1 MAEGNNV
8 VGALEIQVAIDS
20 ANAYA
25 GLVPLEE
32 KLSSTAKSADQMG
45 TALEAGMQKI
55 AAGAKG
61 ADEAT
66 RGVTR
71 NLETMLQRQ
80 IALMG
85 AGEKGTVDYIR
96 TLAQLRGADLTKL
109 EPLLAQFEQLTE
121 KTKAA
126 AKATKDL
133 ADQQSFLAGLK
144 VQTDSLGKSKADLLE
159 MQAAMLGVSAQ
170 AAPMVA
176 KMREAEQSMAGLGRS
191 AKDTALAMRFV
202 APQITDIFTSL
213 ASGQNAAVVFLQQG
227 GQLKDMFGGIGN
239 AARATAAYLASMINP
254 LTVGAA
260 AIAVLALA
268 YHQGASEAEA
278 FRKSLILSGNAAG
291 ATVSN
296 LTGVARSISSVV
308 GTQHNAA
315 AAVAELAASTK
326 ISVSALGAL
335 GEAAVRMERVIGQ
348 SFSETRKQF
357 EELAKSPFESA
368 VKLNEQYN
376 ILTGSVL
383 RQIKSLEDQGKSAQA
398 AATAQTEFANAMNQ
412 RMKTLEASLGT
423 VERAWIA
430 VKDAAKA
437 GWDAIL
443 NVGREKATVDQLA
456 AARSELQRL
465 QVSRG
470 RNGEG
475 LLGRTLNARDD
486 ANIASQ
492 KLLIESL
499 EEQIR
504 IEGRL
509 AGAEAQRATSA
520 AATAEVLKLQEKYMS
535 DQAKMAKEIAQAT
548 DSFRRSGML
557 NEPGGQAALDKI
569 IAKIKESYNKGG
581 GKVKVEGL
589 SEYESLLKS
598 LAKITEDLDAKE
610 QNLTKTQ
617 QALNAAVDS
626 GAFGKMSAAMQAD
639 VLAAAEIAQRR
650 EELAQTEKDALELA
664 KKRSEERKREY
675 EDIDKFV
682 EKEEERA
689 KASADA
695 AEKELRAARDKIG
708 AESKLGSEIQKNIIL
723 RLEEEKWKV
732 TEDSPRM
739 REIER
744 EIKAR
749 KELSIVLR
757 GGEAQQANEEAAKK
771 AAADWERTAD
781 QVSQSLSNAIM
792 NGGKSAGEYIRN
804 FFKSMVLTPT
814 LKAIIS
820 PLTLGLGGA
829 LGFGSASASTGGSS
843 AGGALGLANIVSGFN
858 NGYDQLFAQFAKSSV
873 GSWLGL
879 SSSIPAQ
886 TITEVIGGQTI
897 TSELTKSISYVNE
910 FGTAVGEAL
919 PYVASLA
926 SLADGK
932 VATAALSAIGTYIA
946 GPIGTFAGTV
956 LGSFLDG
963 GGGGPKG
970 GGSFSTTGERLF
982 TPADYD
988 PLVNAIGDVVVRNAN
1003 TLATSFGGKT
1013 AGSTISLGF
1022 DTDPYGS
1029 AENRIASRVISA
1041 LGVTTLDN
1049 SAGRNIGRDPK
1060 DITTELA
1067 TESKRVL
1074 LAALQAAD
1082 LQNGFAEILG
1092 RLDPATAS
1100 PDAIDN
1106 LIALA
1111 QALKAF
1117 GQSMEGM
1124 PGSIGRLAELSATA
1138 VEHLANAS
1146 GGMERLQANLAAYY
1160 ENFFSPQEQQQTL
1173 TRKLSKE
1180 LNDAGV
1186 GVDLSL
1192 PTAEIAA
1199 FYRNLVEG
1207 AQVTK
1212 DSTEAERNRYALLLS
1227 LADPLSKWIDAT
1239 DALAKAAADAADKL
1253 EKQRLTT
1260 EKQGL
1265 QDQIDSMTSTWG
1277 DLAKTLDELENPL
1290 ETVADKFLRLG
1301 TEIKDLQDVLLEVL
1315 GGAPQTLSQQLRT
1328 AGQDRSQLIGVRG
1341 NIRDEINST
1350 ILQGFI
1356 DRGDQAG
1363 ALAFTGS
1370 MKTWLTEH
1378 LSENP
1383 TDYAAR
1389 IIQIIQREAKI
1400 KTDFA
1405 KADAQKAIDDA
1416 KDLAKLEKESRE
1428 ERKKGLRDE
1437 IARLKDLASVLDDLN
1452 STILELKSGDLSAL
1466 PPYLQ
1471 MTAQGENYAD
1481 VLRRAQGGDLKALQQ
1496 ISKSG
1501 TSYLTEARSFYG
1513 SGGDYSSIFGT
1524 VTGDLKGLADGLANV
1539 PTQLELAQS
1548 QLDDLDK
1555 IKDAVVDGG
1564 TTLIDYSADTVDAL
1578 GDLGTAIDGLI
1589 DEKNTSIDNLVI
1601 AINNDIADRVLE
1613 RTTMG
1618 PKWTKAMEDVG
1629 TMKTKIETIETA
1641 ISNIENKVNLMSA

>member
-8 VGALEIQVAIDS
+8 VGALEIQVLMD
-20 ANAYA
+20 ANNAFA

-32 KLSSTAKSADQMG
+32 KLQSIDKTAASAGGSMES
-45 TALEAGMQKI
+45 AMKKME
-55 AAGAKG
+55 GASKQTE
-61 ADEAT
+61 EAT

-126 AKATKDL
+126 AKATQDL
-133 ADQQSFLAGLK
+133 ANQQSFLAGLK

-176 KMREAEQSMAGLGRS
+176 KLREAEQSMAGLGRS

-202 APQITDIFTSL
+202 APQITDIVTSI
-213 ASGQNAAVVFLQQG
+213 ASGQAPFTALIQQG

-239 AARATAAYLASMINP
+239 AARAAATYLASMINP

-268 YHQGASEAEA
+268 YKQGAGESEA

-291 ATVSN
+291 ATMSN

-326 ISVSALGAL
+326 ISVNALGSL

-376 ILTGSVL
+376 VLTGSVL

-412 RMKTLEASLGT
+412 RMKTLEASLGA

-430 VKDAAKA
+430 VKDAAKS

-443 NVGREKATVDQLA
+443 NVGREKSTSDQLT
-456 AARSELQRL
+456 AARAELQRL
-465 QVSRG
+465 QVSKG

-475 LLGRTLNARDD
+475 LFGLALNARDD
-486 ANIASQ
+486 ANIAAQ
-492 KLLIESL
+492 KLVIESL

-504 IEGRL
+504 IENRL
-509 AGAEAQRATSA
+509 AGAEGQRATSA

-557 NEPGGQAALDKI
+557 SEPGGQAALDKI

-610 QNLTKTQ
+610 QHLSKTQ

-650 EELAQTEKDALELA
+650 EDQAQTEKDALELA
-664 KKRSEERKREY
+664 KKRSEERKKEY

-749 KELSIVLR
+749 RELSIVLR

-829 LGFGSASASTGGSS
+829 LGFGSASASTGGSG

-858 NGYDQLFAQFAKSSV
+858 NGYDRLFAQFANSSV
-873 GSWLGL
+873 GSMLGL

-886 TITEVIGGQTI
+886 TITEVIGGETI

-926 SLADGK
+926 ALADGK

-946 GPIGTFAGTV
+946 GPIGTVIGTV
-956 LGSFLDG
+956 LGSFFDKS
-963 GGGGPKG
+963 GGGPKG
-970 GGSFSTTGERLF
+970 AGSFSTTGERLF
-982 TPADYD
+982 TPSDYD
-988 PLVNAIGDVVVRNAN
+988 PLVNAIGDAVVRNAN
-1003 TLATSFGGKT
+1003 TLASSFGGRLT
-1013 AGSTISLGF
+1013 GSTISLGF

-1049 SAGRNIGRDPK
+1049 SAGRNIGRDPEK
-1060 DITTELA
+1060 ITTELA

-1124 PGSIGRLAELSATA
+1124 PGSIGKLAELSATA

-1146 GGMERLQANLAAYY
+1146 GGMEKLQANLAAYY
-1160 ENFFSPQEQQQTL
+1160 ENFFSPQEQQQAL
-1173 TRKLSKE
+1173 TRKLQKS
-1180 LNDAGV
+1180 LNDAGI
-1186 GVDLSL
+1186 GTDLTV
-1192 PTAEIAA
+1192 PTKDIAA
-1199 FYRNLVEG
+1199 WYRGIVEG

-1212 DSTEAERNRYALLLS
+1212 DSTEAERNRYAMLIALAGP
-1227 LADPLSKWIDAT
+1227 LADWIDAT
-1239 DALAKAAADAADKL
+1239 DALRKAASDAADKL
-1253 EKQRLTT
+1253 EKQRLET
-1260 EKQGL
+1260 EKQTTQG
-1265 QDQIDSMTSTWG
+1265 QIDAMTATWG
-1277 DLAKTLDELENPL
+1277 DLSKTLAELENPL

-1315 GGAPQTLSQQLRT
+1315 GGAPQSLSQQLRSA
-1328 AGQDRSQLIGVRG
+1328 AGDRSTLIGVRG
-1341 NIRDEINST
+1341 NIRDEINSAL
-1350 ILQGFI
+1350 LQGFV
-1356 DRGDQAG
+1356 DRGDRQG
-1363 ALAFTGS
+1363 ALDFLGS
-1370 MKTWLTEH
+1370 MKAWLTTN
-1378 LSENP
+1378 LAQNP
-1383 TDYAAR
+1383 SDYAAR
-1389 IIQIIQREAKI
+1389 IIQIIQRESQL
-1400 KTDFA
+1400 KTGWA
-1405 KADAQKAIDDA
+1405 QEDANTAIQNARDTA
-1416 KDLAKLEKESRE
+1416 ALEKEARDT
-1428 ERKKGLRDE
+1428 RKQGLQDE
-1437 IARLKDLASVLDDLN
+1437 IARLKDLQSVLDDI
-1452 STILELKSGDLSAL
+1452 STTIIDLKTGELSAL
-1466 PPYLQ
+1466 APS
-1471 MTAQGENYAD
+1471 AQLAVRGESYAD
-1481 VLRRAQGGDLKALQQ
+1481 VLRKAQSGDMKALQS
-1496 ISKSG
+1496 ISGAG
-1501 TSYLTEARSFYG
+1501 TQYLTEARSFFG
-1513 SGGDYSSIFGT
+1513 SGGDYSSIFT
-1524 VTGDLKGLADGLANV
+1524 NVTGDLQGIADGLANV

-1555 IKDAVVDGG
+1555 IKDAVIDGSG
-1564 TTLIDYSADTVDAL
+1564 TLVDYSSDTVQGLD
-1578 GDLGTAIDGLI
+1578 DLGTAIDGLI

-1601 AINNDIADRVLE
+1601 AINNEINDRVLE

-1618 PKWTKAMEDVG
+1618 PKWTQAMEDVA
-1629 TMKTKIETIETA
+1629 TMKTKITNIETSIA
-1641 ISNIENKVNLMSA
+1641 NIENKVNLASA

>member
-191 AKDTALAMRFV
+191 AKDTALAMRLV

-260 AIAVLALA
+260 AIAVLGLA
-268 YHQGASEAEA
+268 YKQGAGESEA

-475 LLGRTLNARDD
+475 LLGRALNARDD

-610 QNLTKTQ
+610 QHLSKTQ

-639 VLAAAEIAQRR
+639 ALAAAEISQRR
-650 EELAQTEKDALELA
+650 EDQAQAEKDALELA
-664 KKRSEERKREY
+664 KRRSEERKKEY
-675 EDIDKFV
+675 EDIDKLV
-682 EKEEERA
+682 EEDRKRYLAQAE
-689 KASADA
+689 A
-695 AEKELRAARDKIG
+695 AEKELRAAKDKTD
-708 AESKLGSEIQKNIIL
+708 AESTLKSAIQ
-723 RLEEEKWKV
+723 E
-732 TEDSPRM
+732 T
-739 REIER
+739 
-744 EIKAR
+744 
-749 KELSIVLR
+749 IVLR
-757 GGEAQQANEEAAKK
+757 LQEQLATVTEGSEREAAIKREIAARQQLATVFRDAEVRQASVEAAKK
-771 AAADWERTAD
+771 AASDWERTAD
-781 QVSQSLSNAIM
+781 QISQSLSNAIM
-792 NGGKSAGEYIRN
+792 TGGKSAGEYIRN

-814 LKAIIS
+814 LKATLS
-820 PLTLGLGGA
+820 PVTLALGGA
-829 LGFGSASASTGGSS
+829 LGFGPAAAASSST
-843 AGGALGLANIVSGFN
+843 AGGNALGFAGLANIASTFN
-858 NGYDQLFAQFAKSSV
+858 SGYDRLFSQFAGSSF
-873 GSWLGL
+873 GQSLGL
-879 SSSIPAQ
+879 SKIQDASTAMY
-886 TITEVIGGQTI
+886 TEAVADNTAALTGLGQT
-897 TSELTKSISYVNE
+897 
-910 FGTAVGEAL
+910 VGQYL
-919 PYVASLA
+919 PYLTSIAQLANGNIAS
-926 SLADGK
+926 
-932 VATAALSAIGTYIA
+932 AALSAIGTAIA
-946 GPIGTFAGTV
+946 GPIGTIVGTV
-956 LGSFLDG
+956 LGSFFDKS
-963 GGGGPKG
+963 GGGPKG

-988 PLVNAIGDVVVRNAN
+988 PLVKAIGEAVARNAS
-1003 TLATSFGGKT
+1003 TLATSFGGKI

-1022 DTDPYGS
+1022 DTDPFGK
-1029 AENRIASRVISA
+1029 AENRVASRVISA

-1049 SAGRNIGRDPK
+1049 SAGRNIGRDPEK
-1060 DITTELA
+1060 ITTELA

-1082 LQNGFAEILG
+1082 LQNGFAEIFA
-1092 RLDPATAS
+1092 RLDPATAA

-1106 LIALA
+1106 LISMA

-1117 GQSMEGM
+1117 SASMEGM
-1124 PGSIGRLAELSATA
+1124 PGSIGSLAKVSALA
-1138 VEHLANAS
+1138 VEELAAAS
-1146 GGMERLQANLAAYY
+1146 GGLDKLQSNLRAYY
-1160 ENFFSPQEQQQTL
+1160 ENFFTPKEQQQSMTERLRKQL
-1173 TRKLSKE
+1173 T
-1180 LNDAGV
+1180 DV
-1186 GVDLSL
+1186 GLGPDLSL
-1192 PTAEIAA
+1192 PTAELAA
-1199 FYRNLVEG
+1199 WYRATVEQ
-1207 AQVTK
+1207 AKVTK
-1212 DSTEAERNRYALLLS
+1212 DSTQAEQDRYAALLAVAPAM
-1227 LADPLSKWIDAT
+1227 ADWISAT
-1239 DALAKAAADAADKL
+1239 DALAKSAQDAADKL
-1253 EKQRLTT
+1253 EKQRLQT

-1277 DLAKTLDELENPL
+1277 DLTKTLDQLEHPL
-1290 ETVADKFLRLG
+1290 ETVADKFIRLG
-1301 TEIKDLQDVLLEVL
+1301 TEITNMQDVLNEVL
-1315 GGAPQTLSQQLRT
+1315 GGAPQTLTQRLQT
-1328 AGQDRSQLIGVRG
+1328 AAGERNTLIGVRG

-1350 ILQGFI
+1350 LLQGFV
-1356 DRGDQAG
+1356 DRGDRQG
-1363 ALAFTGS
+1363 ALGFLGS
-1370 MKTWLTEH
+1370 MKDWLTEH

-1383 TDYAAR
+1383 ADYAAR
-1389 IIQIIQREAKI
+1389 IIQIIQRESQLRTGWANE
-1400 KTDFA
+1400 
-1405 KADAQKAIDDA
+1405 DANTAIQNARDTA
-1416 KDLAKLEKESRE
+1416 ALEKEARDT
-1428 ERKKGLRDE
+1428 RKQGLTDE
-1437 IARLKDLASVLDDLN
+1437 IARLKDLQSILEDIS
-1452 STILELKSGDLSAL
+1452 STIVDLKTGDLSAL
-1466 PPYLQ
+1466 APSTQL
-1471 MTAQGENYAD
+1471 AVRGESYAD
-1481 VLRRAQGGDLKALQQ
+1481 VLRRAQAGDMKALQQ
-1496 ISKSG
+1496 ISGAG
-1501 TSYLTEARSFYG
+1501 TQYLTEARSFYG
-1513 SGGDYSSIFGT
+1513 SGGDYASTFSN
-1524 VTGDLKGLADGLANV
+1524 VTGDLQGLANGLANV

-1548 QLDDLDK
+1548 QLDDLNA
-1555 IKDAVVDGG
+1555 IKDAVTDG
-1564 TTLIDYSADTVDAL
+1564 TTPLIDYSSDTVDAL

-1601 AINNDIADRVLE
+1601 AINNEIADRVLE